1 MKTTNIVD
9 PSVFDHVKFY
19 NTSQKCFDSRR
30 FRVVSL
36 LILLLVTAEFL
47 TMDIRGR
54 LSSSTGR
61 VLFNRSNVRGEV
73 NVDRD
78 PAVSRTSTFLL
89 EDSNRWAC
97 GGSGDVD
104 NMKSYSEWVAAASED
119 DDEVLCAAHR
129 VSTRPLPP
137 GTPRVAFMFMTRG
150 EIALEPVWRTF
161 FAGHEDR

>member
-1 MKTTNIVD
+1 MKATNIVD
-9 PSVFDHVKFY
+9 PSVSDHVKS
-19 NTSQKCFDSRR
+19 NTSKKCFDSRR

-36 LILLLVTAEFL
+36 LLLLLVTAEFL
-47 TMDIRGR
+47 TMDIPGR
-54 LSSSTGR
+54 RSSSTGR
-61 VLFNRSNVRGEV
+61 LLNRSNVRGEV
-73 NVDRD
+73 NMDHD

-104 NMKSYSEWVAAASED
+104 NMKSYSEWLAAASED

-150 EIALEPVWRTF
+150 EIALEPVWRRF